1 MNFSKAVLAEFLGCC
16 DMFVVYV
23 TVWEGKRT
31 TLEIKIEDE
40 DGDKIR
46 MDEEE
51 KGVGKSVCKNGEIKK
66 EDQRGYLSR

>member
-16 DMFVVYV
+16 DMFAEDV
-23 TVWEGKRT
+23 TMWEEERT

-51 KGVGKSVCKNGEIKK
+51 KGSW
-66 EDQRGYLSR
+66 EDCMQERGDQKGRSTWVFES

>member
-1 MNFSKAVLAEFLGCC
+1 VG
-16 DMFVVYV
+16 
-23 TVWEGKRT
+23 GKRT

-51 KGVGKSVCKNGEIKK
+51 KGSW
-66 EDQRGYLSR
+66 EDCMQERGDQKGRSTWVFES